1 MEGHTQTTLATHKMW
16 NYIISTAGSQRVLEI
31 GFNLGHSARIFLE
44 FGLEVHSIDIGEN
57 KGTESIM
64 KHLAFMNKNFS
75 YEVANSWDLDYR
87 DYTGYD
93 MMFVDGGHDTV
104 TVLND
109 ILLGVKAGIKWIIV
123 DDYDGKWFGNIIQT
137 VDFMNKR
144 GVLKLRDCLSYD
156 ASDGKNT
163 LAILQND

>member
-1 MEGHTQTTLATHKMW
+1 
-16 NYIISTAGSQRVLEI
+16 
-31 GFNLGHSARIFLE
+31 
-44 FGLEVHSIDIGEN
+44 
-57 KGTESIM
+57 M

-137 VDFMNKR
+137 VD
-144 GVLKLRDCLSYD
+144 
-156 ASDGKNT
+156 
-163 LAILQND
+163 